1 MVGAVVVAGAEV
13 AGEGFHARYGEAHAE
28 MNALRDAGA
37 RARGATM
44 YVSLEPCNHQGKM
57 PPCAPALI
65 DAGIARVVVAV
76 RDPSAIARGGVERL
90 RAAGMQVDVGPE
102 RERALELN
110 APFFNAP
117 ASDRP
122 WVTLKL
128 AVSADGA
135 IADPT
140 GRHRWITGE
149 QSRAYVHHL
158 RANAD
163 AIAVGSGT
171 VLADDPSLTVRD
183 APSPRVPPRRVVFD
197 RRLRMPA
204 SATLARTAREVPTVV
219 YTLGAATVDVER
231 RALEAAGV
239 RVDSAAKD
247 LSGALRALR
256 SDGVRALFVEAGPRL
271 TGAFLRESAVDRLVI
286 FRSSLLLGPAAPRAF
301 ADAPP
306 GFEASLERLAV
317 VERRQFGD
325 DQMITYALRDVP
337 CSPD

>member
-1 MVGAVVVAGAEV
+1 
-13 AGEGFHARYGEAHAE
+13 
-28 MNALRDAGA
+28 
-37 RARGATM
+37 
-44 YVSLEPCNHQGKM
+44 
-57 PPCAPALI
+57 
-65 DAGIARVVVAV
+65 
-76 RDPSAIARGGVERL
+76 
-90 RAAGMQVDVGPE
+90 
-102 RERALELN
+102 
-110 APFFNAP
+110 
-117 ASDRP
+117 
-122 WVTLKL
+122 
-128 AVSADGA
+128 
-135 IADPT
+135 
-140 GRHRWITGE
+140 
-149 QSRAYVHHL
+149 
-158 RANAD
+158 
-163 AIAVGSGT
+163 
-171 VLADDPSLTVRD
+171 
-183 APSPRVPPRRVVFD
+183 
-197 RRLRMPA
+197 MPA